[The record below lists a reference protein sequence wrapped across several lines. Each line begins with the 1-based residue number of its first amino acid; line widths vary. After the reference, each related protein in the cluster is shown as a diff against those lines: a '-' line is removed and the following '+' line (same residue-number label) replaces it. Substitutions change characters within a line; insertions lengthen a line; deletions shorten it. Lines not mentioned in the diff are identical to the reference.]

1 MAGKIKDAAAA
12 VAIEEFFG
20 LKPEVYSYLLDEN
33 MEPKKAK
40 RMNRNAVATISHND
54 FKTDLLNKNLYFYF

>member
-1 MAGKIKDAAAA
+1 MAGKMKDAAAA

-20 LKPEVYSYLLDEN
+20 LKPEVYSYLLDEY

-40 RMNRNAVATISHND
+40 RVNRNAVATISHND
-54 FKTDLLNKNLYFYF
+54 FETDLLNKNLYFYF

>member
-1 MAGKIKDAAAA
+1 MKDAAAA

>member
-1 MAGKIKDAAAA
+1 MKDAAAA

-40 RMNRNAVATISHND
+40 RMNRNAVATISHNY
-54 FKTDLLNKNLYFYF
+54 FETDLLNKNLYFYF

>member
-1 MAGKIKDAAAA
+1 MKDAAAA

-40 RMNRNAVATISHND
+40 RVNRNAVATISHND

>member
-1 MAGKIKDAAAA
+1 MAGKMKDAAAA